1 MKNADK
7 STFLLVIERQSP
19 GLKDT
24 LWRHIQEAK
33 AGDVLAPVT
42 VVGPTRYANLS
53 LRNELG
59 RNSFANVQFLVLP
72 ALSEILGAPGL
83 ARAGRRPLT
92 PVLEGVAIRETLSR
106 ATGPLAPVADHP
118 STQFAVRTA
127 FRELRRASDAELDGL
142 EQLGGVR
149 GDVAQLYRSFRE
161 RAVTGWYDAEDL
173 AEAATEAVEMGD
185 ISGLDEHG
193 LIVFYL
199 PRSVSPAETRLI
211 EALARQGRCAVVL
224 GTTGDGDA
232 DGPARQLREKLAPVL
247 PGAEATDWQGWHP
260 SLHSEST
267 ALHIAP
273 NAHEELRWVIRQV
286 IREASERGTPF
297 HRMAI
302 LYRAENPYAT
312 LVPDELDMAGIPLA
326 GPGRESLADSGP
338 GRTLLGLL
346 ALADG
351 KYRRAEVMDW
361 LTSCPVEPPTGRTP
375 GFNPSH
381 WDSLSRKAGV
391 VEGHE
396 QWRDRLERYA
406 GDLIIRAAEGVQKG
420 EFELPRAESMRRE
433 AEACRNAIAFIDKL
447 ADDLDALRA
456 DGSWESFCY
465 RAEGLLEIY
474 LSHSL
479 DDSDSR
485 NADRVLETLKGLQAA
500 DSISPST
507 TLESFRQAIEESLR
521 APAGQLGP
529 TGQGVFVSSFA
540 AAAGMSFDAVW
551 LVGMIEGAV
560 PPAVARDPLQL
571 GLGSMAEA
579 RGRERYN
586 FLSAMSSAP
595 RRTLSYPVADGASQR
610 QAYPSRW
617 FLEQAT
623 ALEGEPVY
631 ASDLPGF
638 RDRLWLTTTESA
650 EQALSGLDDA
660 GLADRHDYLLHRL
673 LRWRRD
679 GTRLSRHPLVPGGGV
694 AGAIRSRV
702 SRNRRVFTEYDGN
715 LTGMTAEAGDALDL
729 AGATVSATRLE
740 SWAKCPFSYFL
751 GNVLHLSALDTP
763 EEITTIS
770 ALDRGNLVHRIL
782 ERFIRSAVESGGLP
796 ASSDPWEPPARQ
808 RLSEITETAFHETE
822 ERGITGKY
830 LLWELAK
837 QDIRDDLETFLEED
851 EKLRGSHNTGGI
863 LVEADFGIG
872 RDAVTV
878 EDPETRVNFRG
889 RIDRIDLSAD
899 GTSALVVDYKSGSAS
914 GYRALEKDVIDAGK
928 RLQLGVYS
936 LAARNLMPEATGLQ
950 AAYWFTSTAA
960 GFQFAPPGYF
970 DLANPDV
977 GERFRQGVT
986 TIVDGIRAG
995 VFPANPGPPGRQGPA
1010 NCSYCDFNT
1019 LCPARR
1025 VDMWERKKSDESLS
1039 GYLSLSV
1046 VNEEEGQ

>member
-1 MKNADK
+1 M
-7 STFLLVIERQSP
+7 TFRVVIEQQSP
-19 GLKDT
+19 MLKDT
-24 LWRHIQEAK
+24 LWGLIEEAK
-33 AGDVLAPVT
+33 RGDVLAPVS

-53 LRNELG
+53 LRHELG
-59 RNSFANVQFLVLP
+59 RNGFANVQFLVLP
-72 ALSEILGAPGL
+72 VLSEVLGAPGL

-92 PVLEGVAIRETLSR
+92 PVLEGVSIREILSR
-106 ATGPLAPVADHP
+106 ATGPLAPVAAHP
-118 STQFAVRTA
+118 STQYAVRTA
-127 FRELRRASDAELDGL
+127 FRELRRASDDELAGL
-142 EQLGGVR
+142 EQQGGVR
-149 GDVAQLYRSFRE
+149 GEVAQLYRSFRE
-161 RAVTGWYDAEDL
+161 NMVTGWYDAEDL
-173 AEAATEAVEMGD
+173 AEAATEAVETGD
-185 ISGLDEHG
+185 MSGLDEHG
-193 LIVFYL
+193 MIVFYL
-199 PRSVSPAETRLI
+199 PRSVSPAETRLV

-224 GTTGDGDA
+224 GATGDGDA
-232 DGPARQLREKLAPVL
+232 DGPAMQLSEKLRSAS
-247 PGAEATDWQGWHP
+247 PGAEAFSWQDGHP
-260 SLHSEST
+260 PLQPEG
-267 ALHIAP
+267 AVLHIAP

-302 LYRAENPYAT
+302 LYRADNPYST

-326 GPGRESLADSGP
+326 GPDRDSLADSGP

-361 LTSCPVEPPTGRTP
+361 LTVCPVEPPAGRTP

-391 VEGHE
+391 VEGQE

-406 GDLIIRAAEGVQKG
+406 GDLTTRATEGLQKG
-420 EFELPRAESMRRE
+420 EFEPPRAESMRRE

-447 ADDLDALRA
+447 ADDLGALKA
-456 DGSWESFCY
+456 DGSWGSFCD
-465 RAEGLLEIY
+465 RAKGLLETY
-474 LSHSL
+474 LSHNL
-479 DDSDSR
+479 GDSDGR
-485 NADRVLETLKGLQAA
+485 NADRVLEALEGLRAA

-507 TLESFRQAIEESLR
+507 TLEAFRQAIEESLR
-521 APAGQLGP
+521 APVGQLGP

-540 AAAGMSFDAVW
+540 AAAGMSFEAVW
-551 LVGMIEGAV
+551 LVGMIEGAA

-571 GLGSMAEA
+571 GLGSMVEA

-595 RRTLSYPVADGASQR
+595 RQTLSYPVANGASQR

-631 ASDLPGF
+631 ASDLPGL
-638 RDRLWLTTTESA
+638 RDRPWLTVTDSA
-650 EQALSGLDDA
+650 EQALSGLDDSD
-660 GLADRHDYLLHRL
+660 LADRHDYLLHRL
-673 LRWRRD
+673 LLWRRD
-679 GTRLSRHPLVPGGGV
+679 GARLGRHPLVRDGGA
-694 AGAIRSRV
+694 AGAIRARV
-702 SRNRRVFTEYDGN
+702 SRNRSLFTEYDGN
-715 LTGMTAEAGDALDL
+715 LTGATAEAGDALDL

-740 SWAKCPFSYFL
+740 SWARCPFSYFL
-751 GNVLHLSALDTP
+751 GHVLRLSGLDTP

-770 ALDRGNLVHRIL
+770 ALDRGDLVHRIL
-782 ERFIRSAVESGGLP
+782 ERFIRSAAESGDLP
-796 ASSDPWEPPARQ
+796 PSGGPWGNEARQ
-808 RLSEITETAFHETE
+808 RLSEIAEAAFRETE
-822 ERGITGKY
+822 ERGITGKH

-851 EKLRGSHNTGGI
+851 QKLRASHGTGEI
-863 LVEADFGIG
+863 RVEADFGIG
-872 RDAVTV
+872 RDGVVV
-878 EDPETRVNFRG
+878 EDPETGVNFRG

-899 GTSALVVDYKSGSAS
+899 GSSALVVDYKSGSAS
-914 GYRALEKDVIDAGK
+914 GYRALEKDIIDAGK

-936 LAARNLMPEATGLQ
+936 LAARKLAPAAAAQQ

-960 GFQFAPPGYF
+960 GFQFAPSGYF
-970 DLANPDV
+970 DLADPDV
-977 GERFRQGVT
+977 DERFRQGVT
-986 TIVDGIRAG
+986 TIFGGIRAG
-995 VFPANPGPPGRQGPA
+995 VFPANPGPPGRQGPV